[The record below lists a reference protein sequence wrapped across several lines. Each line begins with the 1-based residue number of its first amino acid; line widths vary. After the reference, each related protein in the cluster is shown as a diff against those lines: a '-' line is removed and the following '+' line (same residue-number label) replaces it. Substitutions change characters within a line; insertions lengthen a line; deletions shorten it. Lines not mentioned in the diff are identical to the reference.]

1 MKINIK
7 RTYLFLVGFISILWT
22 TQAFAVS
29 PNNVIV
35 TDNKLQ
41 ASITLTPTIKLDV
54 LIQFEK
60 SVGLTADSIAVDAS
74 LIPLNDTDVMS
85 RIASNAVDL
94 HPDFPVLL
102 SISPKG
108 DKGFSF
114 EGLATVEIYTKAID
128 YQAGMPAKIF
138 TSHQGDDFEDIT
150 TMVSAGSLRARGNTG
165 RFSDFII
172 VLDERSLKVDVETKL
187 ARIEQILLTNQSAL
201 SSILS
206 NQLQTA
212 VSVLETAVALNNFDQ
227 ALVLTDDLIQLVEG
241 LTGEQID
248 NVWRSSNDL
257 VNVKGD
263 LLSTLK
269 SLRYSLRL

>member
-41 ASITLTPTIKLDV
+41 ASISLTPTIKLDV

-60 SVGLTADSIAVDAS
+60 SVGLTADSIAIDAS

-172 VLDERSLKVDVETKL
+172 VLDERSLKVDVESKL

-201 SSILS
+201 SSVLS

-212 VSVLETAVALNNFDQ
+212 VSVLETAVILNNFDQ
-227 ALVLTDDLIQLVEG
+227 ALELTDDFIHLVEG